1 MSRRN
6 LVYQTPPQIPRFE
19 ALDLPRVTLIRSA
32 GSDNTYACI
41 VGKGEFQSG
50 FRYSI
55 SSNLEMH
62 ELPNTWTDS
71 ERAKKA
77 PFLVRCRNRGDTWVG
92 IYSTENASNT
102 RGDSWRNANF
112 RL

>member
-1 MSRRN
+1 
-6 LVYQTPPQIPRFE
+6 
-19 ALDLPRVTLIRSA
+19 
-32 GSDNTYACI
+32 
-41 VGKGEFQSG
+41 
-50 FRYSI
+50 
-55 SSNLEMH
+55 MH